1 MPINWNKADKARLEY
16 IQQKEI
22 AEARYKEEYKLFC
35 AKKKNQGFLGQLFCK
50 IDQPELPYLFEF
62 ESCIY
67 EINNKVFICI
77 DEYNINIIDLYKIL
91 SKKDLDQIRT
101 YLDIDK
107 IIKNIDQYNY
117 CIETYCIKDTEEN
130 RKKIDK
136 LIQFIEKRLE
146 QNFLTAKK
154 ESERRQKEAEIKQKE
169 ADIKQKEA
177 EAFIDNYINDKEGK

>member
-1 MPINWNKADKARLEY
+1 MSIDWNKADKARLEY
-16 IQQKEI
+16 IKQKEI

-50 IDQPELPYLFEF
+50 IDQPELPYLSEF

-101 YLDIDK
+101 YL
-107 IIKNIDQYNY
+107 NIDGISRKTDYDFY
-117 CIETYCIKDTEEN
+117 IEIYYIKDTEEN

-136 LIQFIEKRLE
+136 LTQFVEKKLK
-146 QNFLTAKK
+146 QNFLAAKK
-154 ESERRQKEAEIKQKE
+154 EYEKRQKE

-177 EAFIDNYINDKEGK
+177 EAYIDNFINSREGK